1 MNRTDRLMGLVA
13 HLQSK
18 KYQTA
23 EQLAEHFGLSV
34 RTVYRDLRAMNE
46 IGVPVGFEAGRGY
59 FIVGGYFLPPVSL
72 TAEEANALALTEP
85 LVLRFADKEV
95 ARHVGTALAKI
106 KMAIGGQQRENFENI
121 QSKTAHFVP
130 EEYAHMLPTNN
141 YLTVIQNSIVQK
153 TILRIAYANA
163 QDEVSSREVEPIG
176 LTFYSLNWH
185 LIAWCHLRNEYR
197 DFRTSRI
204 QRLSASLQ
212 PFRKADH
219 IDVNEYLSTLDQK
232 IKAAQQA

>member
-23 EQLAEHFGLSV
+23 EQLAGHFGLSV

-46 IGVPVGFEAGRGY
+46 IGVPVAFEARRGY
-59 FIVGGYFLPPVSL
+59 YIMGGYFLPPVSL

-85 LVLRFADKEV
+85 LVVRFADKEV
-95 ARHVGTALAKI
+95 AKHVGTALTKI
-106 KMAIGGQQRENFENI
+106 KMALGGQQREQFERI
-121 QSKTAHFVP
+121 QSQTAHFIP
-130 EEYAHMLPTNN
+130 EQFQHMLPDNN
-141 YLTVIQNSIVQK
+141 FLTVIQNSIIQK
-153 TILRIAYANA
+153 NVLRIDYVNANE
-163 QDEVSSREVEPIG
+163 EVSAREVEPIG

-185 LIAWCHLRNEYR
+185 MIAWCHLRNEYR

-204 QRLSASLQ
+204 QRLSPTLK
-212 PFRKADH
+212 PFQKTDH
-219 IDVNEYLSTLDQK
+219 VDFSDYLRELDEK
-232 IKAAQQA
+232 VKDARFG